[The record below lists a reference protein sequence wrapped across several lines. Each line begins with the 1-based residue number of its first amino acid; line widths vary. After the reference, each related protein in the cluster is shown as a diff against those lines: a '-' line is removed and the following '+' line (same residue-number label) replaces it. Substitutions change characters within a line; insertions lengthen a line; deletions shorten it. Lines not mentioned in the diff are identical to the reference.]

1 MTAASPQISQLAS
14 GLRVASLRMAEA
26 HSVQVGIWV
35 AAGARD
41 ERAGEQGIAHMLE
54 HMAFKGTERRNAAE
68 IAAAVENVG
77 GYMNAHTAREET
89 AYYIRVL
96 PEQLELA
103 VDVLADILTASTLPD
118 HELERERGVIIQ
130 EIGQTLD
137 APDDLVFE
145 KFSEIA
151 FPDHVMGQS
160 ILGTVD
166 SVSGFGRADLQGWMG
181 RCYGLDRMLVCAA
194 GQIDHARLVQ
204 MVGEKLA
211 GLPAAKMDSR
221 QKPGFAPGRSVAERD
236 LEQSHILF
244 GLQAPSVLDAGRFS
258 LLLLSS
264 LYGGGMSSRLFQRVR
279 EERGLCYS
287 IFSFTQLYSD
297 SGLFG
302 VYAGTAPQQMDE
314 LLEVAAASLAELTA
328 AVGSDELARAK
339 AQLKAAVLMGRDS
352 VAGMTDSLARQI
364 LLFGGPQSAEELI
377 GQIEAVSAADISA
390 MARRLL
396 SGPGPAL
403 SVVGPKHSL
412 MGNDQLARLL
422 AA

>member
-1 MTAASPQISQLAS
+1 M
-14 GLRVASLRMAEA
+14 
-26 HSVQVGIWV
+26 
-35 AAGARD
+35 
-41 ERAGEQGIAHMLE
+41 
-54 HMAFKGTERRNAAE
+54 
-68 IAAAVENVG
+68 
-77 GYMNAHTAREET
+77 
-89 AYYIRVL
+89 
-96 PEQLELA
+96 
-103 VDVLADILTASTLPD
+103 
-118 HELERERGVIIQ
+118 
-130 EIGQTLD
+130 
-137 APDDLVFE
+137 
-145 KFSEIA
+145 
-151 FPDHVMGQS
+151 
-160 ILGTVD
+160 
-166 SVSGFGRADLQGWMG
+166 
-181 RCYGLDRMLVCAA
+181 
-194 GQIDHARLVQ
+194 
-204 MVGEKLA
+204 
-211 GLPAAKMDSR
+211 
-221 QKPGFAPGRSVAERD
+221 
-236 LEQSHILF
+236 
-244 GLQAPSVLDAGRFS
+244 
-258 LLLLSS
+258 
-264 LYGGGMSSRLFQRVR
+264 
-279 EERGLCYS
+279 CYS

-377 GQIEAVSAADISA
+377 SQIEAVSAADISA

>member
-1 MTAASPQISQLAS
+1 MSVQLTTLPN
-14 GLRVASLRMAEA
+14 GLRVVTENMPGLETVSLGVWVNVGARAEA
-26 HSVQVGIWV
+26 AELNGVS
-35 AAGARD
+35 
-41 ERAGEQGIAHMLE
+41 HMLE
-54 HMAFKGTERRNAAE
+54 HMAFKGTTSRSALDIAE
-68 IAAAVENVG
+68 QIESVG
-77 GYMNAHTAREET
+77 GHLNAYTSREQT
-89 AYYIRVL
+89 AYFARVL
-96 PEQLELA
+96 AEDVPLA
-103 VDVLADILTASTLPD
+103 TDILSDILLNSTFD
-118 HELERERGVIIQ
+118 SDELERERGVIIQ

-211 GLPAAKMDSR
+211 GLPAAKMDPR
-221 QKPGFAPGRSVAERD
+221 QKPNFAPGRSVAERD

-377 GQIEAVSAADISA
+377 SQIEAVSAADISA